1 MFQNKNTSEDFEF
14 PTCLDLSEYKH
25 KKKKTH
31 SIVTQCGQMS
41 TAFCFCIQIK
51 AIKFIANKA
60 QIIVAIV
67 GHTRNQI
74 NHDHAILALSGK
86 REGQMKDHS

>member
-1 MFQNKNTSEDFEF
+1 
-14 PTCLDLSEYKH
+14 
-25 KKKKTH
+25 
-31 SIVTQCGQMS
+31 MS

-74 NHDHAILALSGK
+74 NQDHAILALSGK
-86 REGQMKDHS
+86 REGQMKDRS